1 MAATAVGVDVG
12 TNAVRAVEIELGDSP
27 LIQRMGQVGLPVG
40 AVVDG
45 EVADVGAVSIALRQL
60 WSQAGFKS
68 RKVRVGMSSARVIV
82 RTIEMRKAEWTEV
95 DLAAAE
101 WRIPAEKMK
110 MRRLHIVPL
119 STQAVALLTELKG
132 ITGAGRWLFPN
143 HRRPHDVMS
152 ATTINHALMG
162 LGFASATVTAHDFR
176 ATASTRLHEMGLRS
190 DFIELQ
196 LAHVERNRVRAAY
209 NHADHLA
216 ERAAMMK

>member
-1 MAATAVGVDVG
+1 
-12 TNAVRAVEIELGDSP
+12 
-27 LIQRMGQVGLPVG
+27 
-40 AVVDG
+40 
-45 EVADVGAVSIALRQL
+45 
-60 WSQAGFKS
+60 
-68 RKVRVGMSSARVIV
+68 
-82 RTIEMRKAEWTEV
+82 
-95 DLAAAE
+95 
-101 WRIPAEKMK
+101 MK

-152 ATTINHALMG
+152 ATTVNHALMG

-176 ATASTRLHEMGLRS
+176 ATASTRLHEMGVRS

-209 NHADHLA
+209 NHADYLA
-216 ERAAMMK
+216 ERAAMMKTWADWLDAVAAENPGAQNVKG